1 MTDELRVHL
10 HFAMRGTYPLRL
22 LDLLFCTETVR
33 YVEYGYLT
41 PFDIAVGSARR
52 RARAFADRV
61 TSEGIATAIDDA
73 EAVETHEYGSIEG
86 VDVYEGGWFGRP
98 KVVVRSADGTATAV
112 RVHGEFDAEAFT
124 AALEST
130 LDTRDVPVRR
140 RAGTGLGRL
149 LGW

>member
-1 MTDELRVHL
+1 VTDELRVHL

-41 PFDIAVGSARR
+41 PFDIAIGSAKR

-61 TSEGIATAIDDA
+61 TSEGITAAIDDA
-73 EAVETHEYGSIEG
+73 EAVETHGYENVEG
-86 VDVYEGGWFGRP
+86 VDVYEGGRLGRP

-130 LDTRDVPVRR
+130 LDTRGVTVRR